1 MASLEE
7 LLNVDGVVAAGEFNR
22 DGTLID
28 FGANMAMPTEL
39 ARTAAQ
45 FCATVTMLF
54 NTLAPAFSRFS
65 GMNWVPQW
73 GWTFSGGDFTVAL
86 GDGGTKGVFVE
97 TNKADFNRLFA
108 ILAAPYA
115 PVERDGPVG
124 FPGVPAA
131 E

>member
-1 MASLEE
+1 MASLGE
-7 LLNVDGVVAAGEFNR
+7 LLEIDGVVAAGEFNR

-28 FGANMAMPTEL
+28 FGANMEMPAEL
-39 ARTAAQ
+39 AAIAAQ

-54 NTLAPAFSRFS
+54 DTLAPAFSHFS
-65 GMNWVPQW
+65 KMNWVPQW

-108 ILAAPYA
+108 LLA
-115 PVERDGPVG
+115 GPTEASG
-124 FPGVPAA
+124 AGPARRTGPGLPQ
-131 E
+131 